1 MSLPHG
7 PLVPTA
13 IKKRFTY
20 LLKIVFTSLVTDA
33 PTGCEHG
40 ASVCLAEA
48 RGIEMK
54 AASVV
59 DSKATVQYTKH
70 AEITVTVNTLLVPTT
85 KWFSHNGPTVLVK
98 VYLYSAF
105 IVVPQSH
112 SRRSGTYRTVF
123 TCELHHTCLYLVSI
137 HQMAPP
143 RLT

>member
-70 AEITVTVNTLLVPTT
+70 AEIT
-85 KWFSHNGPTVLVK
+85 
-98 VYLYSAF
+98 
-105 IVVPQSH
+105 Q
-112 SRRSGTYRTVF
+112 
-123 TCELHHTCLYLVSI
+123 
-137 HQMAPP
+137 
-143 RLT
+143 